1 MKDYINAIDLLKQ
14 IDLKKFIIILRRHPY
29 LKDIR
34 KKVTTE
40 YKNNLNTK
48 IIIRDDLSSKQIIEL
63 SDFILCGDST
73 TWVESLIYKKKNS
86 KVFRISSSI
95 EPPLFSKSKEIP
107 ILDSINQI
115 EQFLNTKKNNLKVNK
130 KKIIVEYMWSNDAKA
145 SERMIKLNL

>member
-14 IDLKKFIIILRRHPY
+14 IDLKKFIIILRPHPY

-73 TWVESLIYKKKNS
+73 TWVESLIYKKKIL
-86 KVFRISSSI
+86 R
-95 EPPLFSKSKEIP
+95 FSEF
-107 ILDSINQI
+107 LHLLNHHYFQNQRKF
-115 EQFLNTKKNNLKVNK
+115 Q
-130 KKIIVEYMWSNDAKA
+130 Y
-145 SERMIKLNL
+145 